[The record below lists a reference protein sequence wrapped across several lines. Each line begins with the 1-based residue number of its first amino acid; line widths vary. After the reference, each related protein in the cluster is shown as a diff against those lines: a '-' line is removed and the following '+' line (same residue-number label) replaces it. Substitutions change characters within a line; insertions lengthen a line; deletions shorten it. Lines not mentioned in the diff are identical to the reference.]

1 MTINLWNN
9 ARKLKPDVKLRQPV
23 PPPADGSKGHY
34 WYGPGLFGFTAIR
47 KASPERIKE
56 ILGIMNYLAAPIGSE
71 EYLLTHYGVK
81 GVDYD
86 LDDKGNPTLTQKGQA
101 DTMPWGAGTVTV
113 PNPPQ
118 VLFNPQDPEF
128 ARVIQGDQKVMDAVG
143 AADPSIGLYSNTNA
157 NKGNLLNQTMLD
169 GLAEIVKGAQ
179 PVSYLDQLVKDW
191 RANGGDQIRAELEKA
206 RQAAE

>member
-1 MTINLWNN
+1 MT
-9 ARKLKPDVKLRQPV
+9 RSGDQ
-23 PPPADGSKGHY
+23 
-34 WYGPGLFGFTAIR
+34 
-47 KASPERIKE
+47 
-56 ILGIMNYLAAPIGSE
+56 
-71 EYLLTHYGVK
+71 
-81 GVDYD
+81 VDYD

-128 ARVIQGDQKVMDAVG
+128 ARVIQGDQNVMDAVG